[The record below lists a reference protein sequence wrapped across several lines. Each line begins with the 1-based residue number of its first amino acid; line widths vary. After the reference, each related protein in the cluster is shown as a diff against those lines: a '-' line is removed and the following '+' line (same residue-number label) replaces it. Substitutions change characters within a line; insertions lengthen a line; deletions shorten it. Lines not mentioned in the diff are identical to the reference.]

1 MHNDSDEPDVQIAFK
16 QAKSIYFLYLIFLV
30 YCLLTIA
37 GIEDIQLVLP
47 WERAHLPILNIDVSI
62 TGFLFAAPVITV
74 IIFAYFILILI
85 QIQNITNLTGNEVF
99 FRTLFPGAL
108 SAPKDSKPDTPLL
121 LQKLIILLLLYLS
134 LPITLLLFAFKI
146 YKRHDSLGSVAIS
159 IIILISLCFIA
170 WFWARLNTAGDWS
183 WKGTKL
189 LSASAVIVVLFAFL
203 ILVIITSI
211 NDGKFTLL
219 NIDVSAGSFV
229 KPLTG
234 FENPD
239 QRSWVDLRNINLNG
253 AYLDNSIITKVDFS
267 ASQLKHA
274 ILAGSNLELS
284 IFSFAN
290 MEKANLNKANLWR
303 ANMTGANLTDSIITW
318 ANFRE
323 ADLLGAELAG
333 ATAFNT
339 SFQNASLHSSSLKGA
354 RLLASDFSNADLT
367 NADLGET
374 HLAFVNLSY
383 ANLSDA
389 DLSNADFSNPD
400 DDDSFISILKSSG
413 VPGWL
418 SLYGIEFDE
427 IQFKGGNVSQTILD
441 LIESSKKN
449 FIINDHDYGPI
460 FRRMF
465 IKNFKQL
472 NSPEAWENQYVGA
485 TLYGANLT
493 NADFTGADLRD
504 TDLRLAVGL
513 TVPQLCKAKSLNGSI
528 FDDHIIN
535 EILDRGTGCPEKL
548 H

>member
-1 MHNDSDEPDVQIAFK
+1 MLNDSDESNVEPAFK
-16 QAKSIYFLYLIFLV
+16 HAKSIYFLYLVFLV
-30 YCLLTIA
+30 YGLLTVA

-62 TGFLFAAPVITV
+62 LGFLFAAPIITV
-74 IIFAYFILILI
+74 IIFVYFILILL
-85 QIQNITNLTGNEVF
+85 QIQNATNLTGDEVF
-99 FRTLFPGAL
+99 IKTLFPGAL
-108 SAPKDSKPDTPLL
+108 STPKDTRPDNSLL
-121 LQKLIILLLLYLS
+121 LQKFMILLLLYLS

-146 YKRHDSLGSVAIS
+146 YKRHDFLSSAAIS
-159 IIILISLCFIA
+159 VIIFISLYLIGWFWTRLNKTGSWNWRSKKLLYVSIVTVALFAIII
-170 WFWARLNTAGDWS
+170 
-183 WKGTKL
+183 
-189 LSASAVIVVLFAFL
+189 
-203 ILVIITSI
+203 VIITQI
-211 NDGKFTLL
+211 NGGKFTFL
-219 NIDVSAGSFV
+219 NVDLSGESFT
-229 KPLTG
+229 KPLVG

-239 QRSWVDLRNINLNG
+239 QALWVDLRDINLNG
-253 AYLDNSIITKVDFS
+253 ANLENSNITKVDFT

-274 ILAGSNLELS
+274 ILIQSNLELS
-284 IFSFAN
+284 SFSFAN
-290 MEKANLNKANLWR
+290 LEKANLNNANLWR
-303 ANMTGANLTDSIITW
+303 ANMTGVNLTDSIITW

-354 RLLASDFSNADLT
+354 HLQACDFSNADLT
-367 NADLGET
+367 NADLSET
-374 HLAFVNLSY
+374 HLAFVNLSN

-389 DLSNADFSNPD
+389 DFRNADFSNPD

-418 SLYGIEFDE
+418 SLYGIDFNE
-427 IQFKGGNVSQTILD
+427 IQFKGGNVSETILD

-465 IKNFKQL
+465 VKNFKHV

-485 TLYGANLT
+485 TLHGANLT
-493 NADFTGADLRD
+493 NADFTDADLRD

-513 TVPQLCKAKSLNGSI
+513 TASQLCKAKSLAGSTL
-528 FDDHIIN
+528 DDHILD
-535 EILDRGTGCPEKL
+535 EILNSETGCTEKL
-548 H
+548 Y

>member
-1 MHNDSDEPDVQIAFK
+1 MRKKSDEPNIQLAFRH
-16 QAKSIYFLYLIFLV
+16 AKSIYFLYLVFLA
-30 YCLLTIA
+30 YCLLTVA

-47 WERAHLPILNIDVSI
+47 WERARLPILNIEVSI
-62 TGFLFAAPVITV
+62 LGFLFAAPVITV
-74 IIFAYFILILI
+74 IIFVYFILILI
-85 QIQNITNLTGNEVF
+85 QIQNVTNLTGDEIF
-99 FRTLFPGAL
+99 IRTLFPGGL

-121 LQKLIILLLLYLS
+121 LQRFIILLLLYLS

-146 YKRHDSLGSVAIS
+146 YKRHNSASSVTIS
-159 IIILISLCFIA
+159 IIILISLSLIG
-170 WFWARLNTAGDWS
+170 WFWARLNTAGSWN
-183 WKGTKL
+183 WKGKKL
-189 LSASAVIVVLFAFL
+189 LRALIAAVLLFAFL
-203 ILVIITSI
+203 IVVILTQI
-211 NDGKFTLL
+211 NEGKVNLL
-219 NIDVSAGSFV
+219 NVDLSGESFTRPV
-229 KPLTG
+229 TV

-239 QRSWVDLRNINLNG
+239 QALWVDLKDINLNG
-253 AYLDNSIITKVDFS
+253 ANLENSIITKVDFT

-274 ILAGSNLELS
+274 VLVQSNLELS
-284 IFSFAN
+284 SFNFAN
-290 MEKANLNKANLWR
+290 LEKANLNNANLWR

-354 RLLASDFSNADLT
+354 NLQASDFSNADLT
-367 NADLGET
+367 NADLSET
-374 HLAFVNLSY
+374 ELAFINLSY
-383 ANLSDA
+383 ANLSEA
-389 DLSNADFSNPD
+389 DLTNADFSNPD

-427 IQFKGGNVSQTILD
+427 IKFKHGNVAETILE

-465 IKNFKQL
+465 VKNFKHV

-513 TVPQLCKAKSLNGSI
+513 TITQLCKAKSLAGSI
-528 FDDHIIN
+528 LDDHILD
-535 EILDRGTGCPEKL
+535 EILDSETGCTEKL
-548 H
+548 Y

>member
-1 MHNDSDEPDVQIAFK
+1 MHNDSDESDVQIAFK
-16 QAKSIYFLYLIFLV
+16 QAKSIYFLYLVFLA
-30 YCLLTIA
+30 YCLLTVA

-47 WERAHLPILNIDVSI
+47 WARAHLPILNIDVSI

-85 QIQNITNLTGNEVF
+85 QIQNVTNLTGNEVF
-99 FRTLFPGAL
+99 IRTLFPGAS
-108 SAPKDSKPDTPLL
+108 SAPTDSKPDTSLL
-121 LQKLIILLLLYLS
+121 LQKFIILLLLYLS

-146 YKRHDSLGSVAIS
+146 YKRHDSLSSVAIS
-159 IIILISLCFIA
+159 IIIFLSLCFIG
-170 WFWARLNTAGDWS
+170 WFWAKLNTAGNWN
-183 WKGTKL
+183 WKGKKL
-189 LSASAVIVVLFAFL
+189 LSVSIVMVASFAFL
-203 ILVIITSI
+203 ILVIITRI
-211 NDGKFTLL
+211 NDGKFVLF
-219 NIDVSAGSFV
+219 NIDVSAESFV

-239 QRSWVDLRNINLNG
+239 QRSWVDLRKINLNG

-274 ILAGSNLELS
+274 ILVGSNLELS

-290 MEKANLNKANLWR
+290 MEKADLNNANLWR
-303 ANMTGANLTDSIITW
+303 ADMLGVNLKDALITR

-323 ADLLGAELAG
+323 ADLIGAELAG

-354 RLLASDFSNADLT
+354 HLLASDFSNADLT
-367 NADLGET
+367 NADLSET
-374 HLAFVNLSY
+374 HLAFINLSY

-400 DDDSFISILKSSG
+400 DEESFISILKSSG

-418 SLYGIEFDE
+418 SLYGIEFND
-427 IQFKGGNVSQTILD
+427 IQFKHGNVQQTILD
-441 LIESSKKN
+441 LIESSKEN

-465 IKNFKQL
+465 IKNFKQAT
-472 NSPEAWENQYVGA
+472 SPEAWENQYIGA
-485 TLYGANLT
+485 NLYGAVLT

-513 TVPQLCKAKSLNGSI
+513 TASQLCKAKSLNGSI
-528 FDDHIIN
+528 FDDHILN
-535 EILDRGTGCPEKL
+535 EILDRRTGCPEKL
-548 H
+548 Y